1 MSTTSIKVANSNQPS
16 LTQKLEVGRHLK
28 MTSIQ
33 GNKKVVD
40 IDTNR
45 KQYNEIYQANQGKLK
60 SVNALSLRDRR
71 YDSIMILSSLDGNT
85 SNISYKDLK
94 IAKDRLKG
102 HCGVKNTI
110 WNGNTGEL
118 TIVYED
124 NTEMKI
130 DVETSY
136 EKDKRIKAEND
147 AKAKAEAKKKASE
160 QPKEPSLG
168 DKIIDFL
175 EDLFNGNL

>member
-1 MSTTSIKVANSNQPS
+1 
-16 LTQKLEVGRHLK
+16 
-28 MTSIQ
+28 
-33 GNKKVVD
+33 
-40 IDTNR
+40 
-45 KQYNEIYQANQGKLK
+45 
-60 SVNALSLRDRR
+60 
-71 YDSIMILSSLDGNT
+71 MILSSLDGNT